1 MAWSNAALAH
11 SSLKSRESW
20 TTLSRRQRK
29 QTSNETETEAKAEAE
44 AQVKSKTLLRKQFLQ
59 TVRQFY
65 SFRVEKENKQTELVR
80 FDLLSTQA
88 QFERISAARVKF
100 INRLHCIV
108 LYLSIVCVLPPV
120 WFVLQDNPKSLS
132 LSLIRLVAKE
142 EEKSKTSQRHPI
154 QISILTKRND
164 TKRAN
169 QLWNQT
175 KSETT

>member
-1 MAWSNAALAH
+1 MAWSNATLAH

-29 QTSNETETEAKAEAE
+29 QTSTETETATETEAKAEAQ

-100 INRLHCIV
+100 INRLHCLICV
-108 LYLSIVCVLPPV
+108 VCLCAPSSVICTL
-120 WFVLQDNPKSLS
+120 
-132 LSLIRLVAKE
+132 R
-142 EEKSKTSQRHPI
+142 
-154 QISILTKRND
+154 
-164 TKRAN
+164 
-169 QLWNQT
+169 
-175 KSETT
+175 